1 MAVQIPR
8 LDRFAPAAPTSQGQ
22 IEMRPLDVTRGV
34 AQNAQQAGALINN
47 VADQMAR
54 SENQQAELKATE
66 LSLKYEALYEEELK
80 RVGSMQ
86 GDPTQ
91 AYIELDSKMQEQF
104 AKLGEEIK
112 DAIGPVQNIVNQKL
126 EITRGRLAT
135 KRSISEG
142 SQFRSYQ
149 RKVWDAEVSAISNQ
163 RVLDAIS
170 LDSLDEDAKKAGRFV
185 NLEIAIQDIESTRD
199 KQGRIEG
206 LMVSGKNGEE
216 RSAILNDIINKDVS
230 EAVTNVVKSL
240 NLSGDSEAAEKVIEK
255 YSDRLTAKARIDLLK
270 GTKDAGKD
278 KQAYAIEHDLRGYS
292 PTEALQR
299 AESKT
304 KDPEVLNKVRKL
316 VDERA
321 RINEQIRTRASN
333 SAFEDIYN
341 TIQAERSKN
350 IERLNDPDNK
360 KGLGP
365 VSTMSRTWL
374 EKSAIWGNVS
384 GHLDAKDKEA
394 LYQMLEAPKQSTEEA
409 RIRMMKAATDGSM
422 KKWSP
427 QELEKNL
434 NGMDGPDRNRYRNMW
449 EKLKNEKTGQQ
460 TQYQANFMK
469 KQLAH
474 EMYQRKLISTMNEG
488 SFRRKDSERFT
499 EYWGG
504 MLEAIDMMPP
514 TSSTSDML
522 KYVKEYTED
531 RREDQPFRRTRNF
544 NGGSPAGNALQKAQT
559 DQVSRQSWI
568 KEFMRVK
575 GRPLGP
581 NDKLDDFIK
590 ERNGKLGE

>member
-8 LDRFAPAAPTSQGQ
+8 LDRFAPAAPSSQGQ

-185 NLEIAIQDIESTRD
+185 NLELAIQDIESTRD

-216 RSAILNDIINKDVS
+216 RSAILNDIINKDIS

-270 GTKDAGKD
+270 GTKEAGKD

-321 RINEQIRTRASN
+321 RINEQIRIRASN

>member
-8 LDRFAPAAPTSQGQ
+8 LDRFAPVAPTSQGQ

-34 AQNAQQAGALINN
+34 AQNAQQAGALIDN

-54 SENQQAELKATE
+54 SENRQAELKATE
-66 LSLKYEALYEEELK
+66 IAGIYQDIYNERLGATQA
-80 RVGSMQ
+80 MQ
-86 GDPTQ
+86 GDPSK
-91 AYIELDSKMQEQF
+91 AYVELDQKMEEEF
-104 AKLGEEIK
+104 AKLTDQVK
-112 DAIGPVQNIVNQKL
+112 DAIGPMQNAVHQKL
-126 EITRGRLAT
+126 AETRSRLST
-135 KRSISEG
+135 KRTLAEA
-142 SQFRSYQ
+142 SQFRAYE
-149 RKVWDAEVSAISNQ
+149 RKVVDSEVGRLSGQGAM
-163 RVLDAIS
+163 DAIS
-170 LDSLDEDAKKAGRFV
+170 IDTINDNDDSTNTFPNLTLVIED
-185 NLEIAIQDIESTRD
+185 IQRARD
-199 KQGRIEG
+199 KQGESQG
-206 LMVSGKNGEE
+206 MMVQGPKGMQ
-216 RSAILNDIINKDVS
+216 RSAVLNDIIDKDIS
-230 EAVTNVVKSL
+230 ETVTNVVRQL
-240 NLSGDSEAAEKVIEK
+240 NLAGKNATAERVIEK
-255 YSDRLTAKARIDLLK
+255 YKDNLLPKTRIDLLK

-278 KQAYAIEHDLRGYS
+278 KQAYAIEHDLRAYS
-292 PTEALQR
+292 PSEALSR

-341 TIQAERSKN
+341 TIQAERSRN

-365 VSTMSRTWL
+365 ISTMSRTWL
-374 EKSAIWGNVS
+374 ENSDIWKNIS

-409 RIRMMKAATDGSM
+409 RIRMMQAATDGSM
-422 KKWSP
+422 KKWSA

-434 NGMDGPDRNRYRNMW
+434 TGMDGPDRNRYRNMW